1 MFALFSI
8 LLLGHVIWEF
18 LHGNVVTGWTTI
30 MVCVVLFSGVQLM
43 ILGIMGEYIGRIFKE
58 VKNRPLYLTR
68 EEREKTAG
76 QGE

>member
-1 MFALFSI
+1 
-8 LLLGHVIWEF
+8 
-18 LHGNVVTGWTTI
+18 VVTGWTTI